1 MNTKLIYSMIVAG
14 ALIPASLRAQNAT
27 ATTQA
32 QAEAQ
37 ARTPKARIDAAMHAA
52 ARARIPAALL
62 QSKVAEG
69 EAKNV
74 PQERIAAAV
83 EARLQALV
91 RASETLQRAD
101 IEGASQSEL
110 AVSADALE
118 AGVSQNALIKV
129 TRSAPAERRA
139 VAIATLSGLVQLGH
153 PSDHALARVTAV
165 LGSNAALANLQAE
178 VASQLQV
185 GGGVNSTVNGTGII
199 RIN

>member
-1 MNTKLIYSMIVAG
+1 MNAKLIYSMIVAG
-14 ALIPASLRAQNAT
+14 ALIPASLQAQTAT
-27 ATTQA
+27 ATA
-32 QAEAQ
+32 QSQTEAQ
-37 ARTPKARIDAAMHAA
+37 VRTPKARIDAAMHAA
-52 ARARIPAALL
+52 ARAKIPAALL

-69 EAKNV
+69 QAKHV
-74 PQERIAAAV
+74 PPERIAVAV
-83 EARLQALV
+83 EARLEALV
-91 RASETLQRAD
+91 RASETLRRAD

-118 AGVSQNALIKV
+118 AGVSENALITV
-129 TRSAPAERRA
+129 TRNAPSERRA

-153 PSDHALARVTAV
+153 ASDHALARVSAV

-185 GGGVNSTVNGTGII
+185 GGGVSSTVNGVI